1 MIKAQHNWSA
11 DKIFR
16 IYIFRML
23 KKHFA
28 SVTLFGKLPE
38 SDPLL
43 PTLLIPNHN
52 TWWDGFF
59 VYFLNETVAKQKIY
73 LMMLEEQLKKYPF
86 FSQVGAYGIEPAN
99 PKGALT
105 SLKYTLELLEQ
116 PTTPKSMVCIFP
128 QGELQPW
135 NPCTLKFKPG
145 IEWLIRKLKNPVNLI
160 PLAIRTEFLEDQLPE
175 LFFMTGE
182 NQVID
187 HTTFKG
193 LNWLEQTSKNLL
205 LDIQKAITEKQNGEI
220 LLKGKLSIQKKFD
233 RFTFK

>member
-59 VYFLNETVAKQKIY
+59 VYFLNETVAKQGKCAK
-73 LMMLEEQLKKYPF
+73 ESQL
-86 FSQVGAYGIEPAN
+86 
-99 PKGALT
+99 
-105 SLKYTLELLEQ
+105 
-116 PTTPKSMVCIFP
+116 
-128 QGELQPW
+128 
-135 NPCTLKFKPG
+135 
-145 IEWLIRKLKNPVNLI
+145 
-160 PLAIRTEFLEDQLPE
+160 
-175 LFFMTGE
+175 
-182 NQVID
+182 D
-187 HTTFKG
+187 HQS
-193 LNWLEQTSKNLL
+193 EHH
-205 LDIQKAITEKQNGEI
+205 I
-220 LLKGKLSIQKKFD
+220 LRVS
-233 RFTFK
+233 